1 MIIVLLNAA
10 HNLRDPCTQ
19 VKPQEWYDGK
29 KILNQDFFKLQ
40 RTSKSVIGPWLD
52 AHSSRLCKNVISS

>member
-10 HNLRDPCTQ
+10 HKLRDPCTQ

-29 KILNQDFFKLQ
+29 KLKPGLFQTAVYLQ
-40 RTSKSVIGPWLD
+40 TCNWPMTT
-52 AHSSRLCKNVISS
+52 